1 MAILVDFQ
9 MVREDDREV
18 EYLFGYPK
26 MDRRLVI
33 EKGSQVGTPLDGK
46 DNLTY
51 QKAYAGILRT
61 KLREG
66 AWPEKGGYA
75 A

>member
-1 MAILVDFQ
+1 MAVLVDFR

-18 EYLFGYPK
+18 EYLFGHPE
-26 MDRRLVI
+26 MDRRLAI
-33 EKGSQVGTPLDGK
+33 EKGSQVGRPLDGK
-46 DNLTY
+46 DNLIY
-51 QKAYAGILRT
+51 QKAYTGILRT

-66 AWPEKGGYA
+66 TWPEKGGYA